1 MQRSFW
7 QEAGLIIFK
16 AIIIILSIVLLV
28 TSLGFMYGLDEYIS
42 DGFCNVAVLPVE
54 GVILPY
60 QGLLDVPLVTT
71 PALIEDFL
79 ATAEEDSGIQAV
91 LLEINSPGGTPV
103 AAERIA
109 ERLRSSNLPV
119 VGLIGDQ
126 GASGGYLIA
135 AATDYLLA
143 SAMSDVGSIGVDMSY
158 VEESIRNEDEGLTY
172 VQLTAGKFKDIGSP
186 NRPITDEERALL
198 QADLDIVHQHFIDL
212 VAKYRSLDRE
222 AVVRLADGSTMPGQ
236 RALERGLID
245 QVGGREEARAALATL
260 LAVEPSEIEFCEY
273 QPPLLP
279 F

>member
-16 AIIIILSIVLLV
+16 AIIIILTVVLLA

-91 LLEINSPGGTPV
+91 LLEINSPGRTPV

-260 LAVEPSEIEFCEY
+260 LAVEPAEIEFCEY